1 MVYTNHCHRKL
12 LFDETNSLEGRM
24 LTKSPLFSNSVPM
37 ADVRLPFRNATK
49 LLLPSYKLPD
59 PDDRVEDHF
68 SIKRMASN
76 TCEPRGRERTVPSQ
90 GGNDDD
96 GELSYADPP
105 SLWGG

>member
-1 MVYTNHCHRKL
+1 
-12 LFDETNSLEGRM
+12 
-24 LTKSPLFSNSVPM
+24 M

-59 PDDRVEDHF
+59 PDDRADDRF

-76 TCEPRGRERTVPSQ
+76 TREPRGRERTVPSQ

-96 GELSYADPP
+96 GGLSYADPS
-105 SLWGG
+105 SLFGG